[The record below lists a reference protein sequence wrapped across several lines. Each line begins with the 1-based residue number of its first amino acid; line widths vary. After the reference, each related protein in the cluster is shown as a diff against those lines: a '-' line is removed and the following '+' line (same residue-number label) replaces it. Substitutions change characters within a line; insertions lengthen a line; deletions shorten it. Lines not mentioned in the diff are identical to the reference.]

1 MAAKKG
7 ECSASGGGNLNDL
20 PEPDYDHLS
29 LAYLD
34 NNHEQDFNCPQKPGK
49 SEQKEKSPL
58 EDPPYI
64 LGTLVVRVVAGR
76 DLQPARNAH
85 GGLGDFL
92 FGGKGGGGGSANPYA
107 SVKFG
112 TSTQR
117 TSDLYDTLD
126 PVWPRG
132 ETMFMDVSLNL
143 EKTTHPDP
151 TGSGQPGQSDNG
163 ENTTYLLENDNA
175 ATPPM
180 DSILFSSRSLG
191 HSNPKNQVDDV
202 DSLDT
207 PTPILTLAVFSA
219 SKSGKTHKT
228 VNGSNG
234 KYPSKKGLSGDS
246 DDEFLGMASVD
257 LTSLLTGKRDIVDTW
272 LPLAGGSGGSV
283 RIACEYET
291 TDCAPNKGDLV
302 RFTRFCHP
310 ADLFPLAPGSIYPV
324 EEVLD
329 NDYVL
334 LSYKSPEGW
343 ICSFMVHRF
352 MVLCVDRHHGAV
364 EACRDAAVTITD
376 RLSHSPLVGTVTQTV
391 ERLPEEGLLSVGAN
405 VIRGGF
411 GLLGRW
417 LDGGIDTAIKDVA
430 FATNWDGRFNPGL
443 EGPASQEG
451 AADEN
456 IADNNIQSEDADRS
470 RETEEPPITLP
481 ETSLEPSS
489 EETPLPNMPSCPIT
503 SEPMLDPVV
512 AADGHTYER
521 AAIARWL
528 QTSDKSPLTGSI
540 LPHKELVPN
549 YGLLSSLQEQ
559 ADAYKEKAPPT
570 VAPKQPP
577 KVPESKVLA
586 PVTGPGVTMATII
599 AEEPEAK
606 PRSDAMETT
615 VGIDRD
621 EEAVALTNDGGD
633 DEALVASNLHADADN
648 SGES

>member
-1 MAAKKG
+1 
-7 ECSASGGGNLNDL
+7 
-20 PEPDYDHLS
+20 
-29 LAYLD
+29 
-34 NNHEQDFNCPQKPGK
+34 
-49 SEQKEKSPL
+49 
-58 EDPPYI
+58 
-64 LGTLVVRVVAGR
+64 
-76 DLQPARNAH
+76 
-85 GGLGDFL
+85 
-92 FGGKGGGGGSANPYA
+92 
-107 SVKFG
+107 
-112 TSTQR
+112 
-117 TSDLYDTLD
+117 
-126 PVWPRG
+126 
-132 ETMFMDVSLNL
+132 
-143 EKTTHPDP
+143 
-151 TGSGQPGQSDNG
+151 
-163 ENTTYLLENDNA
+163 
-175 ATPPM
+175 
-180 DSILFSSRSLG
+180 
-191 HSNPKNQVDDV
+191 
-202 DSLDT
+202 
-207 PTPILTLAVFSA
+207 
-219 SKSGKTHKT
+219 
-228 VNGSNG
+228 
-234 KYPSKKGLSGDS
+234 
-246 DDEFLGMASVD
+246 MASVD

-503 SEPMLDPVV
+503 SEPMLDPG
-512 AADGHTYER
+512 AYRSCRNPRRRKLYSTLYLLTSTILFACR
-521 AAIARWL
+521 APLSRGSRWAHL
-528 QTSDKSPLTGSI
+528 RKGRYCKMVTNQRQVSSDRV
-540 LPHKELVPN
+540 H
-549 YGLLSSLQEQ
+549 
-559 ADAYKEKAPPT
+559 PPT
-570 VAPKQPP
+570 QRTCPQ
-577 KVPESKVLA
+577 LW
-586 PVTGPGVTMATII
+586 ATF
-599 AEEPEAK
+599 E
-606 PRSDAMETT
+606 
-615 VGIDRD
+615 
-621 EEAVALTNDGGD
+621 LTRTSGRIQGKS
-633 DEALVASNLHADADN
+633 ASNCSSKTAAKSARVEGFSPRDRARRDN
-648 SGES
+648 GNNNCRRARGQTAFRRHGNHCRYR